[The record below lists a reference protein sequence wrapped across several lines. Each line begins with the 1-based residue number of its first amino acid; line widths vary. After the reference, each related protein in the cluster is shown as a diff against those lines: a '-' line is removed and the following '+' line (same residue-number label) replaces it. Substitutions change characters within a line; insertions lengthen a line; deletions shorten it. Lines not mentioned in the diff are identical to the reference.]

1 MDEFTR
7 ALGFDP
13 EKFAHDAN
21 RLFDRMSAAH
31 REAGGITV
39 RAESDDGRVAV
50 DYATSS
56 GVTRIDIDPRA
67 MRMGSDELAETI
79 VALIHRARHDAETR
93 ARERAAEHLDPAN
106 SLIADRRLLGDLTR
120 DASRTLE
127 ENLRDA
133 TEMIER
139 LRALIRP

>member
-7 ALGFDP
+7 TLGVDP
-13 EKFAHDAN
+13 ERMARDAD
-21 RLFDRMSAAH
+21 RFFDQMPAIH
-31 REAGGITV
+31 RDVDGIAV
-39 RAESDDGRVAV
+39 RAESDDGRIAV
-50 DYATSS
+50 DYSNSS
-56 GVTRIDIDPRA
+56 GVQGIDIDPRA

-79 VALIHRARHDAETR
+79 LGLIHQARHDAETR
-93 ARERAAEHLDPAN
+93 ARERATEHLDPAN

-120 DASRTLE
+120 DATRTLE